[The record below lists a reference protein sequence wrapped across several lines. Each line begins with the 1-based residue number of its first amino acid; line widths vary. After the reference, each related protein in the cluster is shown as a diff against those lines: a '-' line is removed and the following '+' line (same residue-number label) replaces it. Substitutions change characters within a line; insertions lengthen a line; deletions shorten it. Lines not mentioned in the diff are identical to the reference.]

1 MDIDVHANALGKHA
15 DGLLELVKCQG
26 CVMKR
31 LLKRLLITAP
41 SRRVLARFWPVLAL
55 TAFTSLKSA
64 RLIPHGYDTRWLFW
78 NEVAT
83 RLKNE
88 PVLFLEFGVWKGESV
103 AWFSKSLAN
112 PDSRFIGF
120 DTFTGLPE
128 DWTERVKK
136 GTFSTS
142 GLLPDLKDERVSFK
156 KGLFSESLPAC
167 LDELKSLMPGR
178 RVIVHLDADLFSS
191 TLFVLC
197 TLWPV
202 MKEYEVLF
210 DEFFGEESLALLAFL
225 KAYPV
230 TFEMLFVD
238 NAEKPNRAFGR
249 ISASSNASIT

>member
-1 MDIDVHANALGKHA
+1 
-15 DGLLELVKCQG
+15 
-26 CVMKR
+26 MKR
-31 LLKRLLITAP
+31 LLKRLVITAP
-41 SRRVLARFWPVLAL
+41 CRRVLTRLWPVLAL
-55 TAFTSLKSA
+55 TSFTSLKTA
-64 RLIPHGYDTRWLFW
+64 RLLPHTYDTRWLFW
-78 NEVAT
+78 TDVAS
-83 RLKNE
+83 RLNNE
-88 PVLFLEFGVWKGESV
+88 PVLFLEFGVWKGESLK
-103 AWFSKSLAN
+103 WFSNQLTN
-112 PDSRFIGF
+112 PDSRFVGF

-136 GTFSTS
+136 GTFTTH
-142 GLLPDLKDERVSFK
+142 GVLPDLIDERVSFK

-202 MKEYEVLF
+202 MKEYDVLF

-230 TFEMLFVD
+230 MFEMVSVD
-238 NAEKPNRAFGR
+238 DSEKPNRAFGR
-249 ISASSNASIT
+249 LSALS